1 MTEHAPQSDHQGGS
15 PITYSVSR
23 QVPPELQREYDAIVQ
38 ETIQAASQFEGY
50 LGTRVF
56 RPSRG
61 DRTYRVVVRF
71 DNETNLHRWKQS
83 PERQV
88 WIDLGDEL
96 IGEPPSYANLTGTAQ
111 ERTLAMALN
120 PLQSFVQTSVSGI
133 GLLLLGTV
141 LALIMAN
148 SPLSDR
154 YEAFWATHLTI
165 GTDRFGIDESLR
177 HWVNNALMALFFFIL
192 GLEIKREFLVGEL
205 RSPRQATLPI
215 AAAVGGAIVP
225 ALVYAGFNLGT
236 DGVHG
241 WGIAMATDTAFSLG
255 ILSML
260 ASRVPPMLLVFL
272 TAFAIVDDILAVL
285 VIAVFYT
292 DTISWPALGVAALL
306 LGVLVAANAAGLHR
320 WPVYAFVGVAVW
332 LAIFESGVH
341 GTIAGI
347 LVAFTVPARSWINPS
362 EFLARGRQL
371 IDDFERACYLAPNI
385 LTNEPQQR
393 ATQSLELL
401 CEEVE
406 TPMTHLQHRLN
417 PWVAYGILP
426 IFAFANAGI
435 PLTSG
440 IGDALANPITWGVV
454 AGLVIGKPIGI
465 LLFAWLAVRLGLAI
479 RPGAIS
485 WAHISG
491 VALLGGI
498 GFTISLFVT
507 ELAFD
512 AGPEADA
519 ARIGILIASVV
530 AGSTGYLVLRETLA
544 PRRAE
549 ALAPEGTPA

>member
-1 MTEHAPQSDHQGGS
+1 MSEQSNVNAQYGDS
-15 PITYSVSR
+15 RITYSVTR
-23 QVPPELQREYDAIVQ
+23 QVPPRLEAEYDAIMQ
-38 ETIQAASQFEGY
+38 GTLEAARGFEGY
-50 LGTRVF
+50 IDTHVF
-56 RPSRG
+56 RPTRT
-61 DRTYRVVVRF
+61 DRTYRAVVRF
-71 DNETNLHRWKQS
+71 ESEEHLRRWKQS
-83 PERQV
+83 PERQM
-88 WIDLGDEL
+88 WIERGDKL

-111 ERTLAMALN
+111 ERRLAMVVT

-141 LALIMAN
+141 LALILAN

-154 YEAFWATHLTI
+154 YDAFWDAHLAI
-165 GTDRFGIDESLR
+165 GTDRFGIDESMR
-177 HWVNNALMALFFFIL
+177 HWVNDALMALFFFIL

-215 AAAVGGAIVP
+215 AAAIGGAIVP
-225 ALVYAGFNLGT
+225 AMIYAGFNLGAE
-236 DGVHG
+236 GVHG

-255 ILSML
+255 ILSLL
-260 ASRVPPMLLVFL
+260 ASRVPPLLLVFL

-292 DTISWPALGVAALL
+292 DTISWPAVGVALLL
-306 LGVLVAANAAGLHR
+306 LGVLAAANAAGFHR
-320 WPVYAFVGVAVW
+320 WPVYAFVGMAVW
-332 LAIFESGVH
+332 LAVFESGVH

-371 IDDFERACYLAPNI
+371 MDDFERACYLTPNI
-385 LTNEPQQR
+385 LTNEPQQQ

-426 IFAFANAGI
+426 LFAFANAGI
-435 PLTSG
+435 PLTEG
-440 IGDALANPITWGVV
+440 LGDALASSVTWGIV
-454 AGLVIGKPIGI
+454 AGLVLGKPIGI
-465 LLFAWLAVRLGLAI
+465 LLFAWLAVRCGLAI
-479 RPGAIS
+479 RPAAIS
-485 WAHISG
+485 WANIAG

-507 ELAFD
+507 ELAFE
-512 AGPEADA
+512 AGPVADA

-544 PRRAE
+544 PRRSDI
-549 ALAPEGTPA
+549 LAPEGATA